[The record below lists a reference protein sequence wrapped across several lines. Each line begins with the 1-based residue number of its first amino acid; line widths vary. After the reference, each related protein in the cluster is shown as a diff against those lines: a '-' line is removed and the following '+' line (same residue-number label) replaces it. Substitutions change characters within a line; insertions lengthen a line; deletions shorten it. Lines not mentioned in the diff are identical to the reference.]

1 MGGRS
6 KHSKTSPGKQQ
17 EKKKWA
23 KRNVIFLLVT
33 EERPAP
39 LWHFSALQL
48 AGAAGSV
55 LHFQSSPSNCYER
68 GRLPYAASCACL
80 YRLPHTAPRARPEA
94 REQSILHTSARQ
106 SCQQGPSVRHRE
118 GPQGRELPGWPRTC
132 HTQGCTSGRDGA
144 PWLPSIPAVVTARRS
159 VRASIALLF
168 WGKETGGSPEHTGG
182 KLISG
187 REVASDCL

>member
-1 MGGRS
+1 MKKEEWEEGASTAKPPQGSSR
-6 KHSKTSPGKQQ
+6 
-17 EKKKWA
+17 KKKNWA

-39 LWHFSALQL
+39 LWDFSALQL

-68 GRLPYAASCACL
+68 GRLPYAASCARL
-80 YRLPHTAPRARPEA
+80 YLLPHTAPRARPEA
-94 REQSILHTSARQ
+94 REQSILHTSAQQ
-106 SCQQGPSVRHRE
+106 SCQQGPSARHGQ

-132 HTQGCTSGRDGA
+132 HMQGCTSRRDGA

-159 VRASIALLF
+159 VRASIALPHLGKGD
-168 WGKETGGSPEHTGG
+168 WGQPRAH
-182 KLISG
+182 
-187 REVASDCL
+187 RR